1 VSEHCLSNEAGG
13 KFTMEN
19 IFLPILRGKTV
30 IVGIGNSLR
39 GDDGFGPALL
49 EQLQGKVS
57 CVCIDAGNAPEKFLG
72 VIVKEKP
79 DTILFVDAAD
89 VELEPGQYRI
99 LKPEDILRCG
109 LTTHDMSTRMLIEF
123 LENQTKANILMLGVQ
138 PQHLSLGE
146 AMSPC
151 LTQTLHEI
159 GMLIQEAGS
168 CMKPI

>member
-1 VSEHCLSNEAGG
+1 MSNGVGEKLS
-13 KFTMEN
+13 MEN
-19 IFLPILRGKTV
+19 IFLSILRGKTV

-39 GDDGFGPALL
+39 GDDGFGPALI
-49 EQLQGKVS
+49 EQLQGKVG
-57 CVCIDAGNAPEKFLG
+57 CICIDAGSAPEKFLG
-72 VIVKEKP
+72 VIVKQEP
-79 DTILFVDAAD
+79 DTILFIDAAD
-89 VELEPGQYRI
+89 VNLEPGEYRI
-99 LKPEDILRCG
+99 LQPADILKCG

-146 AMSPC
+146 AMSSC